1 MCAAGLIAVWNG
13 VARFASSLQHTLE
26 SLDKTL
32 ESTNQLLT
40 VTRSTLNT
48 FDSQVTII
56 ERASQNIASSIET
69 TSAIADDFASLSGR
83 ELPSLVESL
92 QTSLG
97 SMESSARLVDDTLG
111 FIGMIPLIGARYTPE
126 VPLSRTVA
134 GVSSDLDTLNPVFTR
149 MEGNMQ
155 TTAAD
160 LKSLKEDVE
169 ELTKSLDNIQSS
181 ITVVQEAV
189 SDYQTKVTALRQ
201 RLNDLH
207 QRLPGYLATAAA
219 AATLAI
225 IWLAVVLI
233 ATFLQGRQL
242 MMSAIVPPEVE

>member
-1 MCAAGLIAVWNG
+1 MCAAGLVAIWYG
-13 VARFASSLQHTLE
+13 VPRLATSLQHTLE
-26 SLDKTL
+26 SLDRTL
-32 ESTNQLLT
+32 ESTNQLLA
-40 VTRSTLNT
+40 VTRSTLDT
-48 FDSQVTII
+48 LDSQVTII

-97 SMESSARLVDDTLG
+97 AMESSARLVDDTLS
-111 FIGMIPLIGARYTPE
+111 FIGMLPLIGARYTPE
-126 VPLSRTVA
+126 VPLSQTVA

-149 MEGNMQ
+149 MKGNMQ
-155 TTAAD
+155 TAAAD
-160 LKSLKEDVE
+160 LKSLKQDVE

-181 ITVVQEAV
+181 IAVVQGAV
-189 SDYQTKVTALRQ
+189 SDYQAKVTALRQ

-207 QRLPGYLATAAA
+207 QRLPAYLATAATA
-219 AATLAI
+219 VTLAI

-242 MMSAIVPPEVE
+242 MMLAIVSPAVE